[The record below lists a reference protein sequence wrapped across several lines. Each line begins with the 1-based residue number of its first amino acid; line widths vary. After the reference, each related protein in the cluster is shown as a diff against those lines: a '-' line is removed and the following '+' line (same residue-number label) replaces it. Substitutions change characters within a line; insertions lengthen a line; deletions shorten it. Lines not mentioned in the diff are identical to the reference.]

1 VSIEPLLFTPTP
13 ASFTSARL
21 HVIFLEVLAEWRNW
35 QTQQTQNLPGITPRV
50 GSTPSVEYHPF
61 RSPMKT
67 AEFFVLQGFLS
78 ISDSPTMTLD
88 DQQ

>member
-1 VSIEPLLFTPTP
+1 
-13 ASFTSARL
+13 
-21 HVIFLEVLAEWRNW
+21 
-35 QTQQTQNLPGITPRV
+35 
-50 GSTPSVEYHPF
+50 
-61 RSPMKT
+61 MKT